1 MTRGGTHQE
10 DGEAAV
16 VGISV
21 RRWGSS
27 RQDASNGTGCGQHR
41 WRGVPEVDN
50 RSQVRKREKGA
61 AMASC
66 GNAACARE
74 EERGEGPDLV
84 HHAEG
89 KEGGG
94 RCTSIHS
101 SRGAGGRQRPT
112 PVEAGGGWSRQGRV
126 VGSLVRG
133 EIGDAWAAVWRS
145 RAGGSRLALK
155 E

>member
-27 RQDASNGTGCGQHR
+27 RQDASNGTRCGQHR

-94 RCTSIHS
+94 ALHRHTLEQGGWWSATAGPGGGGRWLVKTGARGGES
-101 SRGAGGRQRPT
+101 GAGRN
-112 PVEAGGGWSRQGRV
+112 W
-126 VGSLVRG
+126 
-133 EIGDAWAAVWRS
+133 
-145 RAGGSRLALK
+145 
-155 E
+155 